1 MNDDLSTGAVVRSG
15 LRVYAAVVIGGVLVS
30 VAVALI
36 VLSTQHLWFFADT
49 QNAKHQVTI
58 QQVSASAYANN
69 PGSQQADIDAM
80 ENAIGSIDAS
90 NNPASNAADARTAC
104 KFFARII
111 PSVLPPGD
119 KPWTDQNCTGSQL
132 SATSPYNQ

>member
-1 MNDDLSTGAVVRSG
+1 MNDDPSTGEVVRSG
-15 LRVYAAVVIGGVLVS
+15 LKVFAALVIIGVLVS
-30 VAVALI
+30 VAGALI

-69 PGSQQADIDAM
+69 PGSQQADIDSM
-80 ENAIGSIDAS
+80 ENAIGSIDPS
-90 NNPASNAADARTAC
+90 NNPAINAADARTAC
-104 KFFARII
+104 KFYARLA
-111 PSVLPPGD
+111 PSVEPPGD
-119 KPWTDQNCTGSQL
+119 VSWTNQNCTGSQL

>member
-1 MNDDLSTGAVVRSG
+1 MSDYQPHDAMRDGFRWFPV
-15 LRVYAAVVIGGVLVS
+15 VVIIGILASLAIV
-30 VAVALI
+30 LI
-36 VLSTQHLWFFADT
+36 VLSTQKLWFFADT

-58 QQVSASAYANN
+58 QQISASAYANN
-69 PGSQQADIDAM
+69 PGTQQSDIDAM

-104 KFFARII
+104 KFYARLA
-111 PSVLPPGD
+111 PSVEPPGD
-119 KPWTDQNCTGSQL
+119 VSWTNQNCTGSQL